1 LDSIPAHVPQRS
13 LRPRISQASWSA
25 YALLACAFGLAGLL
39 VLPLP
44 HELDLLNAAVLLM
57 LVVVLVAARSG
68 RGPAVLSALLG
79 VAALDFFFVPPRF
92 SFAVSHAQYLVIFA
106 VLLVVALII
115 GQLTASLQLRAR
127 EAQGRAQAK
136 GALYELAGRLAGAML
151 REQVDEALREFCRSH
166 MEARH
171 WLVLPTLDERLE
183 PFGHGHGP
191 LGDADLRS
199 AAMAYA
205 GGKALISCL
214 DEQPGFRREFLPLA
228 GATRCRGVLVVSW
241 PLALGEVDEVRPL
254 LEAVAS
260 LATTALER
268 LHFVEVAHQ
277 AQLDAESERL
287 RSSILSALSHDVR
300 TPLTALYGLADTLVL
315 ARPPLAD
322 GPREIAGEIRDQALR
337 LNGMVGKL
345 LDMARLQSGRIKL
358 RKEWQSLEEVLGAS
372 LKLLG
377 RALEAHPV
385 TVRSFASLPLVS
397 CDAVLLERVFCNLL
411 ENAAKYSPAGAPV
424 LVSGRATEVL
434 VEVRVLS
441 GGAGFDTERLEH
453 LFEIFERGRG
463 QGPGVGLGLAICRTI
478 IEAHGGSVR
487 AFNPP
492 EGGACVAFTLPA
504 SPPPPLEPELLEG
517 DLA

>member
-1 LDSIPAHVPQRS
+1 MGV
-13 LRPRISQASWSA
+13 
-25 YALLACAFGLAGLL
+25 LL

-57 LVVVLVAARSG
+57 LVVVLVAARHG
-68 RGPAVLSALLG
+68 RGPAVLAALLG

-92 SFAVSHAQYLVIFA
+92 SFAVSHAQYLVIFG
-106 VLLVVALII
+106 VMLVVALVI
-115 GQLTASLQLRAR
+115 GQLTASLQRQALEAR
-127 EAQGRAQAK
+127 ERAQAK
-136 GALYELAGRLAGAML
+136 GALYELARRLAGAMQ

-171 WLVLPTLDERLE
+171 WLVLPTLDERLL
-183 PFGHGHGP
+183 PFGGSHGP
-191 LGDADLRS
+191 LGDPDLRS

-205 GGKALISCL
+205 GGKVLISCL
-214 DEQPGFRREFLPLA
+214 DEQLGFRREFLPLA

-241 PLALGEVDEVRPL
+241 PVALGDVDEVRPL

-315 ARPPLAD
+315 ARPPLAE
-322 GPREIAGEIRDQALR
+322 GPREIAAEIRDQALR

-377 RALEAHPV
+377 RALERHPV
-385 TVRSFASLPLVS
+385 TVRSFAELPLVL
-397 CDAVLLERVFCNLL
+397 CDGVLLERVFCNLL

-434 VEVRVLS
+434 VEVRILS
-441 GGAGFDTERLEH
+441 GGPGFDVDRLAH

-463 QGPGVGLGLAICRTI
+463 HGPGVGLGLAICRTI
-478 IEAHGGSVR
+478 VEAHGGSVR

-504 SPPPPLEPELLEG
+504 SPPPPLEPELPEG
-517 DLA
+517 ELP